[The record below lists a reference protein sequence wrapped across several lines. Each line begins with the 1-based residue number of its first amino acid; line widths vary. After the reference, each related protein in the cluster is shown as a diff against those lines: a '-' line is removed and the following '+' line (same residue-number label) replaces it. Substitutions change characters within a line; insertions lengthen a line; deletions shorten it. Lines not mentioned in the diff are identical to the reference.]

1 MIGLKMP
8 CVKKVRG
15 MTENNL
21 KHFQD
26 EVQRKIRN
34 LLAEFGDGKLS
45 NEQFNILYERYNNQL
60 EMALQAVDEQQAM
73 AAGGGESTIAIKQ
86 ATTGKAVGMAIYH
99 HRSGTIIE
107 TLGTF
112 DLSPDMISPTIND
125 FSRKLEQ
132 RQFIDPVTRKLSSGL
147 WVVFMARHF
156 TTAVVIF
163 KNEPAPRQIRELER
177 LLHDFEEANSMYL
190 DKLNVDRDKLAKP
203 FLGFVRRKLTK

>member
-1 MIGLKMP
+1 
-8 CVKKVRG
+8 
-15 MTENNL
+15 MTDNSI
-21 KHFQD
+21 KTFQE

-34 LLAEFGDGKLS
+34 LLAEFGEGKLS

-60 EMALQAVDEQQAM
+60 EMALQAHDEQ
-73 AAGGGESTIAIKQ
+73 AALASGGTAESTIAIKQ
-86 ATTGKAVGMAIYH
+86 ATTGKALGMAIYH

-112 DLSPDMISPTIND
+112 DLQPEIISPTIND

-132 RQFIDPVTRKLSSGL
+132 REFIDPVTRKLSSGI

-177 LLHDFEEANSMYL
+177 LLHDFEEANSIYL
-190 DKLNVDRDKLAKP
+190 DKMTVDKDKLAKP
-203 FLGFVRRKLTK
+203 FLGFVRRKLTKE

>member
-1 MIGLKMP
+1 MP
-8 CVKKVRG
+8 CSKGWG
-15 MTENNL
+15 MTDNSI
-21 KHFQD
+21 KTFQD

-34 LLAEFGDGKLS
+34 LLAEFGEGKLS

-60 EMALQAVDEQQAM
+60 EMALQARDEQM
-73 AAGGGESTIAIKQ
+73 AAATGGDSTIAIKQ
-86 ATTGKAVGMAIYH
+86 ATIGKAIGMAIYH

-112 DLSPDMISPTIND
+112 DLSPDVISPIINE
-125 FSRKLEQ
+125 FSHKLEQ
-132 RQFIDPVTRKLSSGL
+132 RQFIEPVTRKLSSGI

-177 LLHDFEEANSMYL
+177 LLHDFEEANSHNL
-190 DKLNVDRDKLAKP
+190 DKLNVEKDKLAKP
-203 FLGFVRRKLTK
+203 FLGFVRRKLTQ